1 MKKGTIFLHKNY
13 AFPDGGV
20 ADKYF
25 IIMNNPQKNESF
37 LTCKTTSRQNSRP
50 DKNGCHSLHN
60 VYVLMERED
69 FFPKK
74 TWVQFHTLYPV
85 SPSRLNYLVNA
96 GDVTKEAE
104 LRTQTINAIIN
115 CVKYSEDISYY
126 HLKMLKR

>member
-1 MKKGTIFLHKNY
+1 MKKGTVFLHKDY
-13 AFPDGGV
+13 YFADGGV

-25 IIMNNPQKNESF
+25 IILNDPMGTEPF

-50 DKNGCHSLHN
+50 DKIGCHFAQN
-60 VYVLMERED
+60 IYVIGDKED

-74 TWVQFHTLYPV
+74 TWVQFYILYPV
-85 SPSRLNYLVNA
+85 SPKRLTFLVNA

-104 LRTQTINAIIN
+104 LRTQTINAIVN

-126 HLKMLKR
+126 HLEMLKR